1 MKSIIEKFEINDI
14 QKFKQQ
20 MLSWA
25 NQFNICC
32 FLDNN
37 NYSSSYN
44 SFECIAAVAEKISFT
59 SDHNSNVLDSF
70 SNFIETNSDWVFGH
84 FSYDFKNYIFP
95 FQSKNFDG
103 IKAPEV
109 SLFIPDIVVQI
120 NEKNVTINSKKK
132 SPTEIFKSICE
143 IEIGEHLSSSEKI
156 NIQSRFSK
164 SEYCNNIN
172 QLKNHIQQ
180 GDCYEINFCQ
190 EFFAENIEINA
201 LKIYQELNCISPN
214 PFSTFYKFKNIY
226 LLGASPERFIKKVGN
241 KIISQPIKGTIKRDV
256 DNIEEDALLK
266 LQLQHSEKEKSENVM
281 IVDLVRNDLSKIAKR
296 NSVTVDELFGIY
308 TFPQVYQMISTVSAT
323 IKEKLN
329 VVDILKALFPMGSM
343 TGAPKYKVM
352 QLIEHYEKAKR
363 GLYSGTIGYINP
375 DNDFDFNVV
384 IRSIAY
390 NKEKKYLSYQVGSAI
405 TNKSIAEDE
414 YAECLLK
421 AKAIENVLKK
431 INAPPK

>member
-1 MKSIIEKFEINDI
+1 
-14 QKFKQQ
+14 

-405 TNKSIAEDE
+405 TNKSIAEVE
-414 YAECLLK
+414 YEECLLK

>member
-1 MKSIIEKFEINDI
+1 
-14 QKFKQQ
+14 

-70 SNFIETNSDWVFGH
+70 SNFIETNIDWVFGH

-95 FQSKNFDG
+95 FQSENFDG

-120 NEKNVTINSKKK
+120 NEKKVTINSKKK

-156 NIQSRFSK
+156 NIQSRFTK
-164 SEYCNNIN
+164 PEYCDVIN
-172 QLKNHIQQ
+172 KLKNHIQQ

-190 EFFAENIEINA
+190 EFFVEDITISP
-201 LKIYQELNCISPN
+201 LKVYQELNSISPN
-214 PFSTFYKFKNIY
+214 PFSSFYKCNHIY
-226 LLGASPERFIKKVGN
+226 LLGASPERFIKKVGT

-308 TFPQVYQMISTVSAT
+308 TFPQVYQMISTISAT
-323 IKEKLN
+323 INEKIN
-329 VVDILKALFPMGSM
+329 VVNILKALFPMGSM

-352 QLIEHYEKAKR
+352 QLIEYYEKTKR

-375 DNDFDFNVV
+375 DKDFDFNVV

-405 TNKSIAEDE
+405 TNKSVAEDE

-431 INAPPK
+431 

>member
-1 MKSIIEKFEINDI
+1 
-14 QKFKQQ
+14 

-84 FSYDFKNYIFP
+84 LSYDFKNYIFP

-120 NEKNVTINSKKK
+120 NEKKVTINSKKK

-431 INAPPK
+431 